1 MRQLARQRA
10 LEAQA
15 ILQELRRTVRGHIFH
30 KIKPPQQR
38 YYYNPGQLSVA
49 LRLFSKRD
57 HTVAEPS
64 ITDAIE
70 KPALNTV
77 NVAGSPA
84 GNRHITLGGDA
95 GETARE

>member
-1 MRQLARQRA
+1 
-10 LEAQA
+10 
-15 ILQELRRTVRGHIFH
+15 V
-30 KIKPPQQR
+30 
-38 YYYNPGQLSVA
+38 V
-49 LRLFSKRD
+49 LRLFSKCNGC

-64 ITDAIE
+64 LTDAIE

-95 GETARE
+95 GETAGEW